1 MDVTIEK
8 YLDLLLNKGGNIVI
22 TITPGFIIK
31 GFNKQAEK
39 YFAIDN
45 ANSIGRNIFELFAS
59 HGLQTPIDAHY
70 KNESLEKS
78 IVYTNLNGGNG
89 KYILSWNVEPIF
101 NEDQSIAFIVLLATA
116 EEYNDLYS
124 ITNKNLTQFINCT
137 PGSLYWKDKEG
148 KYLGCNKFMVETSG
162 LTSPMDIIGKTDFDL
177 WPKENA
183 KKLHENDQYV
193 ITSGKTIVTNEAVTI
208 ANGETKYFTG
218 VKMPLLD
225 SNNNV
230 IGVIGN
236 SLDITELEKAKQSL
250 EIIGEKAEAANKT
263 KTEFLY
269 NMRHDFKTPFT
280 GILGMAKLLYNDET
294 DSNKKEQIE
303 CIIKSAKGLLEQ
315 LDEILEFVSLED
327 GILAVSERQF
337 DLPKVVD
344 DMQSLILPAVKEKK
358 LKLTVLLD
366 DDVPKYLIG
375 DSTRTQRILMNL
387 FNNAVKFTNNGHIKF
402 RASVGKQSGN
412 NIVLKFVVEDTGIGI
427 SDKEKEFIFER
438 FSRLSPSYK
447 GIYQGN
453 GLGLRIVKQFLDE
466 MGGEIHVQSKL
477 GLGST
482 FVIIIP
488 YKLPLLG
495 NDEKDLLIGNS
506 ILEENRLIA

>member
-1 MDVTIEK
+1 M
-8 YLDLLLNKGGNIVI
+8 
-22 TITPGFIIK
+22 
-31 GFNKQAEK
+31 
-39 YFAIDN
+39 
-45 ANSIGRNIFELFAS
+45 
-59 HGLQTPIDAHY
+59 
-70 KNESLEKS
+70 
-78 IVYTNLNGGNG
+78 
-89 KYILSWNVEPIF
+89 
-101 NEDQSIAFIVLLATA
+101 
-116 EEYNDLYS
+116 
-124 ITNKNLTQFINCT
+124 
-137 PGSLYWKDKEG
+137 
-148 KYLGCNKFMVETSG
+148 
-162 LTSPMDIIGKTDFDL
+162 
-177 WPKENA
+177 
-183 KKLHENDQYV
+183 
-193 ITSGKTIVTNEAVTI
+193 
-208 ANGETKYFTG
+208 
-218 VKMPLLD
+218 
-225 SNNNV
+225 
-230 IGVIGN
+230 
-236 SLDITELEKAKQSL
+236 
-250 EIIGEKAEAANKT
+250 
-263 KTEFLY
+263 
-269 NMRHDFKTPFT
+269 
-280 GILGMAKLLYNDET
+280 
-294 DSNKKEQIE
+294 
-303 CIIKSAKGLLEQ
+303 
-315 LDEILEFVSLED
+315 ED